1 MANTSVLSKIT
12 SMQDLEKTFL
22 CVSSLTLS
30 HKDNLS
36 QKENRLQKLE
46 HFTDDIAETH
56 LLKKKESTH
65 NSKYD
70 SAYDKLVFK
79 LESLI
84 SFFRAELAK
93 REKMFKNEIR
103 Q

>member
-1 MANTSVLSKIT
+1 M
-12 SMQDLEKTFL
+12 
-22 CVSSLTLS
+22 
-30 HKDNLS
+30 
-36 QKENRLQKLE
+36 
-46 HFTDDIAETH
+46 AETH

-70 SAYDKLVFK
+70 SAYDKLVFT

-84 SFFRAELAK
+84 RFFRAELAK
-93 REKMFKNEIR
+93 REQMFKNEIR